1 MPASPFVLRTLA
13 GLEKSA
19 DSASS
24 LIVDDF
30 FDQGQTEGGLGPPP
44 TRLEPRPLNIN
55 AVTTIARWLCVFDID
70 IDIESR

>member
-1 MPASPFVLRTLA
+1 MPASPFVLRILA

-30 FDQGQTEGGLGPPP
+30 FDQEQTEVACPRPPP
-44 TRLEPRPLNIN
+44 TRLEPHGISTSTR
-55 AVTTIARWLCVFDID
+55 
-70 IDIESR
+70 